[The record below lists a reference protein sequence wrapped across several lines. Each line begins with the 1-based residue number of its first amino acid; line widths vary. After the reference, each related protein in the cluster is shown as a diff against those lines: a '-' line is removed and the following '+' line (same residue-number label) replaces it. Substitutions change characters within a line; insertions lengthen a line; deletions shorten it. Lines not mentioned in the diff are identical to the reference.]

1 MWSNKQKRKDSLLIV
16 QQRYRFVKMSR
27 AELDD
32 FVAHYGMQTT
42 LEVPF
47 ELALQE
53 TIRKEN
59 DYGYRKK
66 SFGKR
71 A

>member
-1 MWSNKQKRKDSLLIV
+1 
-16 QQRYRFVKMSR
+16 MSR

-66 SFGKR
+66 SFGKS